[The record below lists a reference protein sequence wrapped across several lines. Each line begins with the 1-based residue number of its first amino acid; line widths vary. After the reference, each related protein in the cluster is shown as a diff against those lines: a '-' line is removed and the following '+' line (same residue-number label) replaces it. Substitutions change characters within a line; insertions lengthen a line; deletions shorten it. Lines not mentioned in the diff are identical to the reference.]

1 MVAINTVLVSVI
13 TVFCLLVEAIIPPNE
28 SGLSNAVN
36 CPSPGCKEPT
46 ERKHVRDFFQP
57 QGTDAKVEDTWT
69 LPLDSNEEL
78 NKAPSEALRTP
89 LERTKEELP
98 KEGNALI
105 EHAKRDDDNDT
116 QDWQDWPEDQ
126 KQLIIAVII
135 DEFNLHMQ
143 LAGIVYETSVEEWT
157 ALLVLREMQKWLVKE
172 SWQSVYQ
179 WIRDSQN
186 VLSLVTAG
194 ECKMDA
200 QRLFRLPKEWKCEE
214 FCDEWGHC

>member
-1 MVAINTVLVSVI
+1 MVAINTVLVAVI

-28 SGLSNAVN
+28 SGLSKAVN
-36 CPSPGCKEPT
+36 CPSLGCKEPT
-46 ERKHVRDFFQP
+46 KPREHVRDFFQP
-57 QGTDAKVEDTWT
+57 QGTGAKVEDIGN
-69 LPLDSNEEL
+69 LLLDSNEEL

-89 LERTKEELP
+89 FERT

-105 EHAKRDDDNDT
+105 EHAKRDDDDDDDT

-194 ECKMDA
+194 ECKMHA
-200 QRLFRLPKEWKCEE
+200 QRLFRLPKEWRCEE